1 MMPRRVT
8 APVAENNFMAGL
20 FVTASRW
27 GALVKF
33 SHSIFALPFA
43 LLATFLAARP
53 ELPTWPQVGLIVF
66 CMVAAR
72 SAAMTFNRIV
82 DLRIDAANPRTA
94 DRPLPAGAISSRAAW
109 TCFWLACA
117 LFVPACAGFWWLDG
131 NRWPLLLSVPV
142 LALLCV
148 YSYTKRFTS
157 WSHLVLGLGI
167 ACAPAAAWVAIS
179 PTTLAA
185 PTWLLV
191 AAVACWIAGF
201 DLIYACQDVEFDR
214 STGLHSVPAR
224 LGITTAL
231 WLARALHVATV
242 ASLVGVGYTAG
253 LGMLYYIGVF
263 CAALL
268 LAIENAIVSPHDLSR
283 VNLAFFTI
291 NGIVGLLLGFLGVLD
306 IVLS

>member
-1 MMPRRVT
+1 
-8 APVAENNFMAGL
+8 MAGL

-43 LLATFLAARP
+43 LLATYLAARP
-53 ELPTWPQVGLIVF
+53 GLPTWSQVGLIVV

-82 DLRIDAANPRTA
+82 DVRIDAANPRTA
-94 DRPLPAGAISSRAAW
+94 DRPLPAGSISVRAAW
-109 TCFWLACA
+109 ACFWLASV
-117 LFVPACAGFWWLDG
+117 LFLLGCAGFLWLDG
-131 NRWPLLLSVPV
+131 NRWPLLLSGPV

-148 YSYTKRFTS
+148 YSYTKRFTR

-191 AAVACWIAGF
+191 AAVASWIAGF

-214 STGLHSVPAR
+214 STGLRSVPAC
-224 LGITTAL
+224 LGIAPAL
-231 WLARALHVATV
+231 WLARALHVVTV
-242 ASLVGVGYTAG
+242 VGLVGVGYTAG
-253 LGMLYYIGVF
+253 LGSLYYVGVAG
-263 CAALL
+263 AALL
-268 LAIENAIVSPHDLSR
+268 LTIENAVVSPRDLSR

-291 NGIVGLLLGFLGVLD
+291 NGVVGLLLGILGVLD